1 MRIYWWEQLQEE
13 QQPAGACVRVCQRTV
28 RPASAQCSRNTPQP
42 GLNIWLIENGFPGA
56 LKKNKNKKKSFGMF
70 FCDIR
75 CIARELRGY
84 SDQEGPKPRETADYM
99 GSQESD
105 TCLIMNSDAQRGPS
119 FFTGLH
125 SRKQNCTT
133 HTRWGSPRSYLKA
146 QTHTQCKSPCRGRA
160 LAPYPKISPAASKP
174 FHRGRE
180 NA

>member
-1 MRIYWWEQLQEE
+1 MGAT
-13 QQPAGACVRVCQRTV
+13 AGGTATSRRVRACV
-28 RPASAQCSRNTPQP
+28 PAHGTPCLCPVQQKHATARIKYMT
-42 GLNIWLIENGFPGA
+42 NWKWVSWCI
-56 LKKNKNKKKSFGMF
+56 KKNKNKKKSFGMF

-146 QTHTQCKSPCRGRA
+146 QTHTQCKSPSRGRA